1 MDTIFACIDGSTFN
15 NAVCDA
21 ARWASERLTKPVT
34 LLHTLEKH
42 PQHGADTLSG
52 NIGLGAQTEL
62 LEQMAQLDQER
73 ARLAMQYGK
82 ALLES
87 AKSRIGANH
96 AEPVNCL
103 LRHGDFVET
112 LVELEAQARLM
123 VVGKVGLDHGSQ
135 FSAVGSHVETLL
147 RQVHTSVLIANQVF
161 QPPQSFMLAYDGRD
175 TADRSLARIIDG
187 GLLTGLPCHLV
198 MVKSGDRNREDK
210 LQVAEKRLTEAG
222 FQVTTALL
230 EGPIF
235 ETLQAYQQAQ
245 QTSLLIMGA
254 FAHSKVRHLFL
265 GSNTIRMLE
274 SATVPLI
281 VLR

>member
-1 MDTIFACIDGSTFN
+1 MDTIFACIDGSTVN

-21 ARWASERLTKPVT
+21 ARWASERLAKPVT
-34 LLHTLEKH
+34 LLHTLEKQA
-42 PQHGADTLSG
+42 QHGADTLSG
-52 NIGLGAQTEL
+52 NIGLGAQIEL

-82 ALLES
+82 SLLETAVARLGDHHS
-87 AKSRIGANH
+87 ES
-96 AEPVNCL
+96 VNTL

-112 LVELEAQARLM
+112 LVELESQARLM
-123 VVGKVGLDHGSQ
+123 VVGKVGLDHGGQ
-135 FSAVGSHVETLL
+135 FSAVGSHIETLL

-161 QPPQSFMLAYDGRD
+161 EPPRDFMLAYDGRD
-175 TADRSLARIIDG
+175 TADRSLARIIEG
-187 GLLTGLPCHLV
+187 GLLGGLPCHLV
-198 MVKSGDRNREDK
+198 MVKSGDRAREDK
-210 LQVAEKRLTEAG
+210 LQAAETRLKGAG
-222 FQVTTALL
+222 FHVTTALL

-235 ETLQAYQQAQ
+235 ETLQAYQQSQ
-245 QTSLLIMGA
+245 QVSLLVMGA

-274 SATVPLI
+274 NATAPLI